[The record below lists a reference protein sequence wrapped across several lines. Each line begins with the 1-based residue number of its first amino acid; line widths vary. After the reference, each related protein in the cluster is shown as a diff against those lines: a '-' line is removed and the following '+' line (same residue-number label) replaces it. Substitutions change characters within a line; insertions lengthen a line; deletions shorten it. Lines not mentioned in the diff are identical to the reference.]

1 MEQTRKLGQDAI
13 YSQNNE
19 NNNLNAFTGAYYILM

>member
-19 NNNLNAFTGAYYILM
+19 NNNLNALQVHNIY

>member
-19 NNNLNAFTGAYYILM
+19 NNNLNALQVHIIY